1 MAWVA
6 IEKGKEVIYDRD
18 ETRSAGSY
26 FSFIELPAGSI
37 EKLTGIKPEKL
48 REPYNL
54 NHGRI

>member
-1 MAWVA
+1 MAWLA
-6 IEKGKEVIYDRD
+6 LDKGKEVIYDRD
-18 ETRSAGSY
+18 ETRREGPY

-48 REPYNL
+48 KEPYNL

>member
-18 ETRSAGSY
+18 ETRTDGLY